1 MIVTNRKKIGFILTR
16 AYFLVHYL
24 WQHMFSFVIWY
35 IFLKVQNNASVTII
49 KKGKRINF
57 SCIALCVILNWSLY
71 NPQIPG
77 PNPKILS
84 YPACTHVSKHTN
96 QIVRLKYFLSHLLRF
111 GIYAWTALGS
121 VLFGQI
127 GQIFFCSLLPR
138 GSSTSLFLIK
148 IGWLFPIET
157 ISPLHI

>member
-1 MIVTNRKKIGFILTR
+1 MIETNRKKIGFILTR

-96 QIVRLKYFLSHLLRF
+96 QIVRLKYFLSHLLRLVRHLCMDSF
-111 GIYAWTALGS
+111 RKSIIRTNWPNIFL
-121 VLFGQI
+121 LFAPTGLI
-127 GQIFFCSLLPR
+127 NFFV
-138 GSSTSLFLIK
+138 FD
-148 IGWLFPIET
+148 
-157 ISPLHI
+157 